1 MKRPALEL
9 FGAGFLLTM
18 SGCGGFCAGAGCDE
32 SFPNTLLSL
41 QFAQEN
47 TEGSIDPSVQGFP
60 LEGSSS
66 HGNDWALTITPG
78 GLLIGMPDADLVT
91 YAPAENYTGPGKLFP
106 GLSGTLNPEKDGDRF
121 GATLLRVPDLN
132 GNGKPELLV
141 SAPNKEG
148 GGGRIGAGAVY
159 LFADAGDGDLDGQSA
174 DTAQLRILGDKAGD
188 HLGQSLAVC
197 PDMDGDDLPE
207 LLIAAPDDQS
217 LARRAGRVTL
227 LPSKTLQELPSQI
240 LNASL
245 TTSWASDET
254 GAQLGRSISCDA
266 DFSGDKIPDLLL
278 AAPFADSETAEAA
291 GTVFVIRGGSAL
303 EPNRVQNAAHFRL
316 TLEEAEAYFGSS
328 LATGDV
334 DGDGMAD
341 LLVGAPG
348 ASNGDG
354 LALLY
359 LGSDLQQS
367 IFEPYMRFESDSIG
381 ARLGSKVGLAD
392 SDGDGLSDVFI
403 GAPRD
408 NPSGLNTTFYS
419 GSLYLFLGKDV
430 LTAPDGF
437 LGTKEAATTWHAPK
451 GYRRV
456 GMAFALGD
464 LDGDSLT
471 DLFLLMGD
479 D

>member
-1 MKRPALEL
+1 MKQPALKTI
-9 FGAGFLLTM
+9 GVGILLTT
-18 SGCGGFCAGAGCDE
+18 SACGGFCAGAGCDE

-41 QFAQEN
+41 QFGHEN
-47 TEGSIDPSVQGFP
+47 TAGSIDPSVLGFP

-66 HGNDWALTITPG
+66 HGNDWALSITPG

-106 GLSGTLNPEKDGDRF
+106 GLSGTLSPEKDGDRF
-121 GATLLRVPDLN
+121 GATLVRVPDLD
-132 GNGKPELLV
+132 GNGTPELLV

-159 LFADAGDGDLDGQSA
+159 LFANAGDGDLDAQSA
-174 DTAQLRILGDKAGD
+174 DTAQLRILGDNAGD
-188 HLGQSLAVC
+188 HLGESIAVC
-197 PDMDGDDLPE
+197 PDMDGDNLPE
-207 LLIAAPDDQS
+207 ILIAAPDDQS

-227 LPSKTLQELPSQI
+227 LPSQTLSELPSQV

-245 TTSWASDET
+245 TTSWVSDET
-254 GAQLGRSISCDA
+254 GAQLGRSMSCDA
-266 DFSGDKIPDLLL
+266 DFSGDNVPDLLL
-278 AAPFADSETAEAA
+278 AAPFSDNETAEAA
-291 GTVFVIRGGSAL
+291 GAVFMIRGGSEL
-303 EPNRVQNAAHFRL
+303 EANRVQTAAHFRL
-316 TLEEAEAYFGSS
+316 TLDEAEAYFGSS

-334 DGDGMAD
+334 DGDGITD

-359 LGSDLQQS
+359 LGRDLQQG
-367 IFEPYMRFESDSIG
+367 IFEPYMRFESDSTG
-381 ARLGSKVGLAD
+381 ARLGSNVGLAD

-419 GSLYLFLGKDV
+419 GSLYLFLGQDI

-437 LGTKEAATTWHAPK
+437 LGMEKALTTWHAPK

-456 GMAFALGD
+456 GLAFALGD
-464 LDGDSLT
+464 VDEDSLA